1 MTEMDRPRPRRF
13 VSFFVE
19 GLPISQ
25 GSKTLGQTKD
35 GRAFM
40 READAQRLRVWRRA
54 VKTQAEQH
62 RVSWIRQS
70 PIVVELKFILPATKA
85 CPVGWA
91 PVVPDIDKLTRG
103 VLDALTQGK
112 VLVDDAQV
120 VMTLVAKLRGANVGM
135 WCYARDAL
143 DWRHELRFMDDQ
155 FHNQEDLQ

>member
-1 MTEMDRPRPRRF
+1 MTRH

-25 GSKTLGQTKD
+25 GSKTLGTTKD

-40 READAQRLRVWRRA
+40 RESNASKLTVWRRA
-54 VKTQAEQH
+54 VRELARQN

-70 PIVVELKFILPATKA
+70 PLVVELKFVLPATKD
-85 CPVGWA
+85 CRSGWA

-120 VMTLVAKLRGANVGM
+120 VMLLVAKVRGDNVGM
-135 WCYARDAL
+135 WCYVRDAH
-143 DWRHELRFMDDQ
+143 DYRHELQFMDEQ
-155 FHNQEDLQ
+155 FHKEEPSE